1 MMRNKS
7 ESLLVPRRTCMW
19 NAPDPPFNWPE
30 AYASWG
36 LSAKLPLSLR
46 ELAGGAIVFGSFLR
60 FGAVAQLGEH
70 HVCNVGVAGS
80 SPVGS
85 SDPRRILSTKGTKFT
100 KEFLRKFFVN
110 FVYFVYFVDNFFV
123 GFGGYFHFSWAPGSP
138 CSG

>member
-36 LSAKLPLSLR
+36 LSAKLPLGLR

-85 SDPRRILSTKGTKFT
+85 SFFFSHHFFAPPRRTQRTQRGI
-100 KEFLRKFFVN
+100 
-110 FVYFVYFVDNFFV
+110 YFSC
-123 GFGGYFHFSWAPGSP
+123 GAG
-138 CSG
+138 